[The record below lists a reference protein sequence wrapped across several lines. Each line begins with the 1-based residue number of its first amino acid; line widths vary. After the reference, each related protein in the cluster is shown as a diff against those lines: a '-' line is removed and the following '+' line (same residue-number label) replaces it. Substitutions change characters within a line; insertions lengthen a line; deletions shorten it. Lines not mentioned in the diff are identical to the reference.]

1 MSENLRFKDHHSEQR
16 LFRNRMLVAI
26 VGVIIL
32 LGVLVARFYNLQVV
46 HYEDYRTQSDQNR
59 IQVRPIPPTRG
70 LIYDRN
76 GELLADNRPSYT
88 LSIVRERVKDLDAT
102 LELLGH
108 LVRLDD
114 GHVEKFKRRLP
125 RRRPFEPVPLRYRLS
140 EEEIARISVNEFHLL
155 GVSVEAELVRFYPE
169 GSLFAH
175 SVGYVGRIN
184 NRELSGFTVEDV
196 RRYRGTQSIGK
207 VGLERSY
214 EELLLGDVGFE
225 NVETNA
231 RGRVLRVLER
241 HDPKPGAELT
251 LHMDTRLQEV
261 ATEALGDN
269 RGAVV
274 AIDVK
279 TGGVLAFVSQ
289 PSFDPNL
296 FVTGISFGDYSALR
310 DSLDVPLFNRVVQGQ
325 YPPGSTLKPM
335 MGLGGLAA
343 GVISAN
349 TKVADPGYYQLPNSS
364 HIYRD
369 WKRWGHGSHV
379 DLIQGLAQ
387 SCDVYFWDMAARW
400 DIDGMHDIAT
410 RFGLGEKTGIDLPR
424 EYSGLFPS
432 RDWKR
437 GARGVPWFPGDS
449 LNAVLGQGFV
459 LATPLQLAVMTATI
473 ANRGTHYR
481 PQMVMAI
488 DSVEMPPEVMHHVD
502 ARPEHWDLVFE
513 GMEAVVYSTQ
523 GTGKRAGAG
532 LDFKVAGKTGTAQV
546 VGIAQGAEYD
556 SEALKERHRDHALF
570 VAFAPA
576 DDPQIA
582 VSVLVE
588 NGEGGGRVAAPVA
601 REVFFDWMSRPLR
614 NNAGVHTGQAFE
626 PQTEPQPVVPSR
638 STQSSEVRARG

>member
-1 MSENLRFKDHHSEQR
+1 MHENLRLKDHHTEQR

-26 VGVIIL
+26 CGVVALI
-32 LGVLVARFYNLQVV
+32 GVLVARFYDLQVV
-46 HYEDYRTQSDQNR
+46 NYEDYRTQSDQNR
-59 IQVRPIPPTRG
+59 IQVRPVAPTRG

-76 GELLADNRPSYT
+76 GELLADNRASYT
-88 LSIVRERVKDLDAT
+88 LSIVRERVKNLDET
-102 LELLGH
+102 LELLGQ

-114 GHVEKFKRRLP
+114 SDVEKFNRRLP
-125 RRRPFEPVPLRYRLS
+125 RRRPFEPVPLRYRLT
-140 EEEIARISVNEFHLL
+140 EDEIARISVNEFRLP
-155 GVSVEAELVRFYPE
+155 GVSVEAELVRYYPK
-169 GSLFAH
+169 GDLFAH

-184 NRELSGFTVEDV
+184 DRELQQFSQEDV

-214 EELLLGDVGFE
+214 EDLLLGEVGFE

-231 RGRVLRVLER
+231 RGRVLKVLER

-251 LHMDTRLQEV
+251 LSLDSRLQQV
-261 ATEALGDN
+261 ATDALGDN

-279 TGGVLAFVSQ
+279 TGGVLAFVSK
-289 PSFDPNL
+289 PSFDPNM
-296 FVTGISFGDYSALR
+296 FVTGISFTDYRALS
-310 DSLDVPLFNRVVQGQ
+310 DSLDVPLFNRALQGQ

-343 GVISAN
+343 GVI
-349 TKVADPGYYQLPNSS
+349 TGETQVADPGYFKLPNDPR
-364 HIYRD
+364 IYRD
-369 WKRWGHGSHV
+369 WKRWGHGKHI

-400 DIDGMHDIAT
+400 NIDGMHDFAT
-410 RFGLGEKTGIDLPR
+410 RFGLGARTGIDLPAER
-424 EYSGLFPS
+424 PGLFPS

-437 GARGVPWFPGDS
+437 GARGTPWFPGDS

-473 ANRGTHYR
+473 ANRGSHFK
-481 PQMVMAI
+481 PQVVMAV
-488 DSVEMPPEVMHHVD
+488 DGVEQPPEVLHHVE
-502 ARPEHWDLVFE
+502 AKPEFWDLVFK
-513 GMEAVVYSTQ
+513 GMEAVVYSVH
-523 GTGKRAGAG
+523 GTGKRAGKD
-532 LDFKVAGKTGTAQV
+532 LDFRVAGKSGTAQV
-546 VGIAQGAEYD
+546 VGIAQGERYD

-570 VAFAPA
+570 VAFAPV

-588 NGEGGGRVAAPVA
+588 NGEGGGLVAAPVA
-601 REVFFDWMSRPLR
+601 REVFAEWVSRPLEET
-614 NNAGVHTGQAFE
+614 AW
-626 PQTEPQPVVPSR
+626 QPPMQLPPHALSA
-638 STQSSEVRARG
+638 SEEEAARG

>member
-1 MSENLRFKDHHSEQR
+1 MPENLHFKDHHTEQR

-26 VGVIIL
+26 CGVMVL

-46 HYEDYRTQSDQNR
+46 HFEDYRTQSDENR
-59 IQVRPIPPTRG
+59 IQVRPVPPTRG

-76 GELLADNRPSYT
+76 GQLLADNRPSYT
-88 LSIVRERVKDLDAT
+88 LSIVRERVRDLDAT
-102 LELLGH
+102 LELIGQ
-108 LVRLDD
+108 LVQLNDSD
-114 GHVEKFKRRLP
+114 VEKFKRRLP

-140 EEEIARISVNEFHLL
+140 EEEIARISVNEFHLV
-155 GVSVEAELVRFYPE
+155 GVSVEAELVRYYPE
-169 GSLFAH
+169 QDLFAH

-184 NRELSGFTVEDV
+184 ERELSGFTQEDV

-214 EELLLGDVGFE
+214 EELLLGEVGFE

-241 HDPKPGAELT
+241 QDPKPGAELT
-251 LHMDTRLQEV
+251 LHLDTRLQEV
-261 ATEALGDN
+261 ATRALGDK

-296 FVTGISFGDYSALR
+296 FVTGISFKDYSTLR

-335 MGLGGLAA
+335 MGLGGLAD
-343 GVISAN
+343 GIIDVD
-349 TKVADPGYYQLPNSS
+349 TKIRDPGFFKLPNDPR
-364 HIYRD
+364 IYRD
-369 WKRWGHGSHV
+369 WKRTGHGNHV
-379 DLIQGLAQ
+379 DLVQGLAE
-387 SCDVYFWDMAARW
+387 SCDTYFWDMASRW
-400 DIDGMHDIAT
+400 SIDQMHDIAT

-424 EYSGLFPS
+424 EYPGLFPS

-481 PQMVMAI
+481 PQMVMAV
-488 DSVEMPPEVMHHVD
+488 DGVEQPPEVLHHVD
-502 ARPEHWDLVFE
+502 ARPEHWDVVFE
-513 GMEAVVYSTQ
+513 GMEAVVYATN

-546 VGIAQGAEYD
+546 VGIAQGAKYD

-570 VAFAPA
+570 VAFAPM

-588 NGEGGGRVAAPVA
+588 NGEGGGLVAAPVA
-601 REVFFDWMSRPLR
+601 RELFFDWMSRPLEDT
-614 NNAGVHTGQAFE
+614 ASI
-626 PQTEPQPVVPSR
+626 QPLYIPYFDE
-638 STQSSEVRARG
+638 QCSETMGRVFRG

>member
-1 MSENLRFKDHHSEQR
+1 MSENLRFKDHHTEQR

-26 VGVIIL
+26 FGVVVL

-46 HYEDYRTQSDQNR
+46 NYEDYRTQSDQNR
-59 IQVRPIPPTRG
+59 IQVRPVPPTRG

-76 GELLADNRPSYT
+76 GEMLADNRPSYT
-88 LSIVRERVKDLDAT
+88 LSVVRERVKDLDAT

-108 LVRLDD
+108 LVDLED
-114 GHVEKFKRRLP
+114 GDVEKFNRRLQ

-140 EEEIARISVNEFHLL
+140 EEEIARISVNEFHLP
-155 GVSVEAELVRFYPE
+155 GVSVEAELVRYYPE
-169 GSLFAH
+169 SELFAH

-184 NRELSGFTVEDV
+184 DRELSSFTEEDV

-214 EELLLGDVGFE
+214 EDLLLGEVGYE

-251 LHMDTRLQEV
+251 LHLDTRLQQV

-289 PSFDPNL
+289 PSYDPNL
-296 FVTGISFGDYSALR
+296 FVTGISFKDYSALR

-343 GVISAN
+343 GIITAE
-349 TKVADPGYYQLPNSS
+349 TEVADPGYYKLPNDSR
-364 HIYRD
+364 IYRD
-369 WKRWGHGSHV
+369 WKRWGHGKHI
-379 DLIQGLAQ
+379 DLIEGLAQ

-400 DIDGMHDIAT
+400 NIDGMHDVAT

-424 EYSGLFPS
+424 EYPGLFPS
-432 RDWKR
+432 RAWKR

-488 DSVEMPPEVMHHVD
+488 DGVEQPPEVLHHVD

-513 GMEAVVYSTQ
+513 GMEAVVYSTH
-523 GTGKRAGAG
+523 GTGKKAGAG
-532 LDFKVAGKTGTAQV
+532 LDFKVAGKSGTAQV
-546 VGIAQGAEYD
+546 VGIAQGEKYD

-601 REVFFDWMSRPLR
+601 REVFFDWMSRPLENTASR
-614 NNAGVHTGQAFE
+614 HTWHPPMSISAPAQTRPQEAGI
-626 PQTEPQPVVPSR
+626 
-638 STQSSEVRARG
+638 RG